1 MPHRRRAALAV
12 VALVCATAASAAG
25 GYVVTRFVESRVALA
40 AGGVLIEDDRWVR
53 LAPDGAVLALEGE
66 APDAAA
72 HKAML
77 GRLAAGGLGFE
88 LIDRTTLGDGSDT
101 LDTRP
106 LEVAA
111 VLDILVEG
119 SGITLFGEVP
129 ETTLADERLKALL
142 RQRTTSNML
151 MDRPGGAAEE
161 WPALLDLAMLSTELL
176 ESGHIRVSGAV
187 ATIDGQVPEGRLQQ
201 VTDQLEAAVP
211 DGIELALSLTAPLPV
226 IAPYTYTAVLSD
238 GALQVLA
245 CTLTGSAGREAVAD
259 VFPDSLEACTLG
271 LGAPSEDWDQ
281 VVVRGLKALQRLGGG
296 TLSLRDTDIVLTG
309 QIGADPEV
317 FTDILSDLDKAQPQ
331 MYSVTGSIPP
341 DVSAAQSI
349 EVVSPPRFTA
359 LRTDDGAVRIRG
371 DLPGA
376 RLQDA
381 AQSLAE
387 AKFGFETVVNET
399 VSRGDLPS
407 GWSGHV
413 IAGLEALAMLS
424 RGQLEVTEAALTL
437 TGTTPSL
444 RVKDD
449 LRAALA
455 GELPSGMQ
463 IVLNLWE
470 EQALEVTPLTQVPA
484 DLCAEQ
490 IALLLDGGQITFP
503 PSESQIDEESLPII
517 DRIAEILSFC
527 PGARF
532 EIAGHTDSQG
542 RESSNMTLSQSRA
555 DAVLGALLE
564 RGIDTVFLSA
574 RGYGETDPIAP
585 NDTDAGR
592 AQNRRISFEVAVEG
606 GDVAPDEDASTPEAQ
621 LLEGEA
627 SSPAEDETQALAV
640 STESDAEPI
649 EEPVDTAPEA

>member
-1 MPHRRRAALAV
+1 
-12 VALVCATAASAAG
+12 
-25 GYVVTRFVESRVALA
+25 
-40 AGGVLIEDDRWVR
+40 
-53 LAPDGAVLALEGE
+53 
-66 APDAAA
+66 
-72 HKAML
+72 
-77 GRLAAGGLGFE
+77 
-88 LIDRTTLGDGSDT
+88 
-101 LDTRP
+101 
-106 LEVAA
+106 
-111 VLDILVEG
+111 
-119 SGITLFGEVP
+119 
-129 ETTLADERLKALL
+129 
-142 RQRTTSNML
+142 
-151 MDRPGGAAEE
+151 
-161 WPALLDLAMLSTELL
+161 
-176 ESGHIRVSGAV
+176 
-187 ATIDGQVPEGRLQQ
+187 
-201 VTDQLEAAVP
+201 
-211 DGIELALSLTAPLPV
+211 
-226 IAPYTYTAVLSD
+226 
-238 GALQVLA
+238 
-245 CTLTGSAGREAVAD
+245 
-259 VFPDSLEACTLG
+259 
-271 LGAPSEDWDQ
+271 
-281 VVVRGLKALQRLGGG
+281 
-296 TLSLRDTDIVLTG
+296 
-309 QIGADPEV
+309 
-317 FTDILSDLDKAQPQ
+317 
-331 MYSVTGSIPP
+331 
-341 DVSAAQSI
+341 
-349 EVVSPPRFTA
+349 
-359 LRTDDGAVRIRG
+359 
-371 DLPGA
+371 
-376 RLQDA
+376 
-381 AQSLAE
+381 LAE

-585 NDTDAGR
+585 NDTEAGR

-627 SSPAEDETQALAV
+627 SSPAEEETQALAV

-649 EEPVDTAPEA
+649 EEPVDTAPEAPEALAQDTPPAEVEADETVVTRSSQSPLEGIIPDDAPTAADETAEVERGPLPQIGVEPEGDDIIRPQPRPTDLAE